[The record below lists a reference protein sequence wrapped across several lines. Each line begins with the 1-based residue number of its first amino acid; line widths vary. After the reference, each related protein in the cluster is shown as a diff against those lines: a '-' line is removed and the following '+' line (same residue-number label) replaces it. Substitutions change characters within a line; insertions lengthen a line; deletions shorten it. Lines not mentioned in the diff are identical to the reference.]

1 MLILSEG
8 VNILAGLMI
17 SLLFFIFNILDSLK
31 KVFLIHQGID
41 TEILHVDTVARI
53 SGFSSRVPLL
63 RRGGDS

>member
-17 SLLFFIFNILDSLK
+17 SLLFFIFSILDSLK

-53 SGFSSRVPLL
+53 SGFS
-63 RRGGDS
+63 